1 MKNVT
6 MILKEVPENYYN
18 ALIEHVYCI
27 SPDKVYMV
35 SQLTISATKHENCVT
50 SGSMLKYLF
59 RLPTKDKVYESLIT
73 EQLYEG
79 ICRDIPFAPEEIKDQ
94 RVYEY
99 LYGKDTIRVISED
112 DQIVAVG
119 PEDNKEWQYE
129 FQKYHI

>member
-18 ALIEHVYCI
+18 ALIEHIYCI

-35 SQLTISATKHENCVT
+35 SQLTVSTTKHENCTT

-59 RLPTKDKVYESLIT
+59 RLPTKNKVYESLIT

-79 ICRDIPFAPEEIKDQ
+79 ICRDIPFAPGDIKDQ

-99 LYGKDTIRVISED
+99 LYDKDTIRVISED

-119 PEDNKEWQYE
+119 PENNKEWQYE
-129 FQKYHI
+129 FQKYHV

>member
-18 ALIEHVYCI
+18 ALIEHVLCI
-27 SPDKVYMV
+27 SPGKVYIV
-35 SQLTISATKHENCVT
+35 SQLTISTTEHRDCTT
-50 SGSMLKYLF
+50 SGLMLKYLF
-59 RLPTKDKVYESLIT
+59 RLPTKNKVYESLIT

-79 ICRDIPFAPEEIKDQ
+79 ICRDIPFTSEEIKDQ
-94 RVYEY
+94 RIYEY

-129 FQKYHI
+129 FQKYHV